1 VAQGY
6 NEQTN
11 RSASF
16 RLTSEDIMAQLAVEK
31 KVAKKTESCVV
42 SKLKIAKGRR
52 WDHLELLERI
62 DATGSITAAA
72 SAMGMSYK
80 AAWEAVE
87 AINNLSEQPL
97 VERKTGG
104 SKGGGTTLTT
114 YGRRVAGA
122 YRRLEQER
130 EQVLKKLAEVMDDFD
145 EYYHL
150 IRKFDMKTSA
160 RNQFLG
166 TVKSIKLGAI
176 NSEVV
181 MEIGGGDRLAAVIT
195 NESVEHLGLKVG
207 SEAYALVK
215 APWVIVTTSEGFKT
229 SARNELHGTVVRCQ
243 EGAVN
248 GEVIIEL
255 SGGKSVAAI
264 VTNDSIKSLGL
275 KEGAKACALIK
286 ASHVILA
293 VNAS

>member
-1 VAQGY
+1 MSQLIEETIGQG
-6 NEQTN
+6 
-11 RSASF
+11 S
-16 RLTSEDIMAQLAVEK
+16 LPGLKLAR
-31 KVAKKTESCVV
+31 
-42 SKLKIAKGRR
+42 GRR

-62 DATGSITAAA
+62 AATGSITAAA

-80 AAWEAVE
+80 VAWEAVE

-104 SKGGGTTLTT
+104 QKGGGTTLTV
-114 YGRRVAGA
+114 YGRRVVGA

-145 EYYHL
+145 EYYHV
-150 IRKFDMKTSA
+150 IRRFDMKTSA

-166 TVKSIKLGAI
+166 TVKSIKVGAI
-176 NSEVV
+176 NAEVV
-181 MEIGGGDRLAAVIT
+181 LDIGGGDTLAAVIT
-195 NESVEHLGLKVG
+195 NESVDHLALKAG
-207 SEAYALVK
+207 SEAYAMIK
-215 APWVIVTTSEGFKT
+215 APWVIVTTSDGFKT
-229 SARNELHGTVVRCQ
+229 SARNELRGTVVRCQ
-243 EGAVN
+243 EGAIS

-255 SGGKSVAAI
+255 SGGKTVAAI

-275 KEGAKACALIK
+275 KEGVKACALIK

-293 VNAS
+293 VNA

>member
-1 VAQGY
+1 
-6 NEQTN
+6 
-11 RSASF
+11 
-16 RLTSEDIMAQLAVEK
+16 MAQLVAEK
-31 KVAKKTESCVV
+31 MGVKKTESGVV
-42 SKLKIAKGRR
+42 SKLKIARGRR

-293 VNAS
+293 VNA

>member
-1 VAQGY
+1 MDGY
-6 NEQTN
+6 NANKGNEMGQPKI
-11 RSASF
+11 
-16 RLTSEDIMAQLAVEK
+16 E
-31 KVAKKTESCVV
+31 AKPKTGVV
-42 SKLKIAKGRR
+42 STLKIAKGRR

-62 DATGSITAAA
+62 DVTGSITVAA
-72 SAMGMSYK
+72 SEMGMSYIE
-80 AAWEAVE
+80 AWEAVE
-87 AINNLSEQPL
+87 CVNNLSELPL
-97 VERKTGG
+97 VESKTGG
-104 SKGGGTTLTT
+104 HRGGGTTLTT

-130 EQVLKKLAEVMDDFD
+130 EQVLKKLAQVMDDFD

-150 IRKFDMKTSA
+150 IRRFDMKTSA

-166 TVKSIKLGAI
+166 KIKSIKVGAI
-176 NSEVV
+176 NAEVV
-181 MEIGGGDRLAAVIT
+181 LDIGGGDSLAAVIT
-195 NESVEHLGLKVG
+195 NESVDHLGLKVG
-207 SEAYALVK
+207 AEAYALVK

-229 SARNELHGTVVRCQ
+229 SARNELHGKVTRVQ

-255 SGGKSVAAI
+255 AGGKFISAV

-293 VNAS
+293 VNA